1 MPFYDDINE
10 PSSSIPPGFDPS
22 RLPIIAAH
30 FFGIITLLRLDN
42 AGALEAVD
50 EDQAA

>member
-1 MPFYDDINE
+1 MSAHDLIEIPSDLPF
-10 PSSSIPPGFDPS
+10 GFDPS